1 MNNRRIWFRLGGV
14 LAAAAVCTGGAAV
27 VSDRAQKAK
36 NVQRAFLGAMET
48 QMQIGCYPSETGSPA
63 DLTERERTEL
73 QTAYTSR
80 VEQYYTEE
88 NPCRK
93 RYIALNEDFLTACD
107 SDVEYSESGGVADC
121 RFDSVRLYADR
132 MTAVVQAWTVVWD
145 KRISGNPEQGFSVEL
160 PVNRDTIT
168 ATMKKEN
175 GVWKLDSI
183 DSQISLSA
191 AVPADDEVCRERYP
205 TFETARQAADRI
217 DDQAYIKE
225 ARFA

>member
-1 MNNRRIWFRLGGV
+1 MHEQSQDMVSIRRRTGCWQLS
-14 LAAAAVCTGGAAV
+14 AAGGAAV
-27 VSDRAQKAK
+27 VSDRAQEAK

-48 QMQIGCYPSETGSPA
+48 QMQIGAIRRRLASPA

-121 RFDSVRLYADR
+121 RFDSD
-132 MTAVVQAWTVVWD
+132 
-145 KRISGNPEQGFSVEL
+145 
-160 PVNRDTIT
+160 
-168 ATMKKEN
+168 
-175 GVWKLDSI
+175 
-183 DSQISLSA
+183 A
-191 AVPADDEVCRERYP
+191 AVCRP
-205 TFETARQAADRI
+205 NDGGGAGTDRCLG
-217 DDQAYIKE
+217 
-225 ARFA
+225 

>member
-1 MNNRRIWFRLGGV
+1 MNDHRIWLRLGGV
-14 LAAAAVCTGGAAV
+14 LAAAAVCTGSAAV
-27 VSDRAQKAK
+27 VSDRAQEAK
-36 NVQRAFLGAMET
+36 NVQTAFLGAMET
-48 QMQIGCYPSETGSPA
+48 QMQIGCYPSETGAPA

-73 QTAYTSR
+73 QTAYASR
-80 VEQYYTEE
+80 VERYYTEG
-88 NPCRK
+88 NPCRE

-121 RFDSVRLYADR
+121 RFDRVKLSADR
-132 MTAVVQAWTVVWD
+132 MTAVVQAQTIVWD

-160 PVNRDTIT
+160 PVNRDNVT

-175 GVWKLDSI
+175 GEWKLDSI
-183 DSQISLSA
+183 DSQISLLT
-191 AVPADDEVCRERYP
+191 DNTVCRERYP
-205 TFETARQAADRI
+205 TFQTARQAADSI

>member
-1 MNNRRIWFRLGGV
+1 MNDHRIWLRLGGV
-14 LAAAAVCTGGAAV
+14 LAAAAVCTGGASVAAG
-27 VSDRAQKAK
+27 RAQEAK
-36 NVQRAFLGAMET
+36 NVQTAFLGAMET
-48 QMQIGCYPSETGSPA
+48 QMQIGCYPSETGLPA

-73 QTAYTSR
+73 QTAYASR
-80 VEQYYTEE
+80 VERYYTEE
-88 NPCRK
+88 NPCRE

-121 RFDSVRLYADR
+121 RFDRVRLSADR
-132 MTAVVQAWTVVWD
+132 MTAVVQAQTLVWD

-160 PVNRDTIT
+160 PVNRDTVT

-175 GVWKLDSI
+175 GEWKLDSI
-183 DSQISLSA
+183 DSQISL
-191 AVPADDEVCRERYP
+191 PADNAVCRERYP
-205 TFETARQAADRI
+205 TFQTARQAADSI

>member
-27 VSDRAQKAK
+27 VSDRAQEAK
-36 NVQRAFLGAMET
+36 NVQRAFLGSMET

-107 SDVEYSESGGVADC
+107 SDAEYSESGG
-121 RFDSVRLYADR
+121 
-132 MTAVVQAWTVVWD
+132 
-145 KRISGNPEQGFSVEL
+145 
-160 PVNRDTIT
+160 
-168 ATMKKEN
+168 
-175 GVWKLDSI
+175 
-183 DSQISLSA
+183 
-191 AVPADDEVCRERYP
+191 
-205 TFETARQAADRI
+205 RQYR
-217 DDQAYIKE
+217 
-225 ARFA
+225 

>member
-132 MTAVVQAWTVVWD
+132 MTAVVQAQTVVWD
-145 KRISGNPEQGFSVEL
+145 KRISGNSEQGFSVEL

>member
-1 MNNRRIWFRLGGV
+1 MWASPPTVGQKAAPEGLEPVIRSMVEALEQAAGLRPGRDRLDAFLTQGTRWEPR
-14 LAAAAVCTGGAAV
+14 AVPV
-27 VSDRAQKAK
+27 VS
-36 NVQRAFLGAMET
+36 F
-48 QMQIGCYPSETGSPA
+48 
-63 DLTERERTEL
+63 
-73 QTAYTSR
+73 
-80 VEQYYTEE
+80 
-88 NPCRK
+88 
-93 RYIALNEDFLTACD
+93 
-107 SDVEYSESGGVADC
+107 SGGVADC

-132 MTAVVQAWTVVWD
+132 MTAVVQAQTVVWD

-160 PVNRDTIT
+160 PVNRDAIT

-191 AVPADDEVCRERYP
+191 AVPADDEVCRERYL
-205 TFETARQAADRI
+205 TFETARQAADSI

>member
-1 MNNRRIWFRLGGV
+1 
-14 LAAAAVCTGGAAV
+14 
-27 VSDRAQKAK
+27 
-36 NVQRAFLGAMET
+36 MET
-48 QMQIGCYPSETGSPA
+48 QIQIGCYPSETGSPA

-132 MTAVVQAWTVVWD
+132 MTAVVQAQTVVWD

-191 AVPADDEVCRERYP
+191 DNTVCRERYP
-205 TFETARQAADRI
+205 TFETARRAADSI

>member
-48 QMQIGCYPSETGSPA
+48 QMQIGCYPSETGSPV

-205 TFETARQAADRI
+205 TFETARQAADSI

>member
-27 VSDRAQKAK
+27 VSDRAKEAK

-80 VEQYYTEE
+80 VEQYYTEK

-107 SDVEYSESGGVADC
+107 SDVEYSEFGGVADC

-132 MTAVVQAWTVVWD
+132 MTAVVQAQTVVWD
-145 KRISGNPEQGFSVEL
+145 KRISGNPKQGFSVEL

-191 AVPADDEVCRERYP
+191 AVPSDDEVCRERYP
-205 TFETARQAADRI
+205 TFETARQVADSI

>member
-27 VSDRAQKAK
+27 VSERAQEAK
-36 NVQRAFLGAMET
+36 NIQRAF
-48 QMQIGCYPSETGSPA
+48 PGSPA

-107 SDVEYSESGGVADC
+107 SDVEYSESGG
-121 RFDSVRLYADR
+121 
-132 MTAVVQAWTVVWD
+132 
-145 KRISGNPEQGFSVEL
+145 
-160 PVNRDTIT
+160 
-168 ATMKKEN
+168 
-175 GVWKLDSI
+175 
-183 DSQISLSA
+183 
-191 AVPADDEVCRERYP
+191 
-205 TFETARQAADRI
+205 RQYR
-217 DDQAYIKE
+217 
-225 ARFA
+225 

>member
-27 VSDRAQKAK
+27 VSDRAQEAK
-36 NVQRAFLGAMET
+36 NVQTAFLGAMET

-93 RYIALNEDFLTACD
+93 RYIALNEDFLTAYD
-107 SDVEYSESGGVADC
+107 SDVEYS
-121 RFDSVRLYADR
+121 FDSVRLYADR
-132 MTAVVQAWTVVWD
+132 MTAVVQAQTVVWD

-191 AVPADDEVCRERYP
+191 AVSADDEVCRERYP
-205 TFETARQAADRI
+205 TFETARQAADSI

>member
-27 VSDRAQKAK
+27 VPDRAQEAK

-107 SDVEYSESGGVADC
+107 SDVEYSVSGGVADC

-132 MTAVVQAWTVVWD
+132 MTAVVQAQTVVGD

-175 GVWKLDSI
+175 GAWKLDSI

-205 TFETARQAADRI
+205 SFETARQAADSI

>member
-1 MNNRRIWFRLGGV
+1 MNNRRRIWFRLGGSTVFRPCARKRKCTEGVPRRDGNADADRV
-14 LAAAAVCTGGAAV
+14 LSVGGDWLTGRP
-27 VSDRAQKAK
+27 DRAGTHGTADGIH
-36 NVQRAFLGAMET
+36 F
-48 QMQIGCYPSETGSPA
+48 TG
-63 DLTERERTEL
+63 
-73 QTAYTSR
+73 
-80 VEQYYTEE
+80 EQYYTEE

-132 MTAVVQAWTVVWD
+132 MTAVVQAQTVVWD

-191 AVPADDEVCRERYP
+191 AVSADDEVCRERYP
-205 TFETARQAADRI
+205 TFETARQAADSI

>member
-14 LAAAAVCTGGAAV
+14 LAAAAVCTGSAAV
-27 VSDRAQKAK
+27 VSDRAQEAK

-93 RYIALNEDFLTACD
+93 RYIALNEDFLTVCD

-132 MTAVVQAWTVVWD
+132 MTAVVQAQTVVWD
-145 KRISGNPEQGFSVEL
+145 KQISGNPEQGFSVDL

-168 ATMKKEN
+168 AIMKKEN

-191 AVPADDEVCRERYP
+191 AVLADDEVCRERYP
-205 TFETARQAADRI
+205 TFETARQAADSI

>member
-27 VSDRAQKAK
+27 VSDRAQEAK

-48 QMQIGCYPSETGSPA
+48 QIQIGCYPSETGSPA

-80 VEQYYTEE
+80 V
-88 NPCRK
+88 
-93 RYIALNEDFLTACD
+93 
-107 SDVEYSESGGVADC
+107 
-121 RFDSVRLYADR
+121 
-132 MTAVVQAWTVVWD
+132 VQAQTVVWD
-145 KRISGNPEQGFSVEL
+145 KWISGNPEQGFSVEL

>member
-27 VSDRAQKAK
+27 VSDRAQEAK

-107 SDVEYSESGGVADC
+107 SDVEYSESCGAADC

-132 MTAVVQAWTVVWD
+132 MTAVV
-145 KRISGNPEQGFSVEL
+145 
-160 PVNRDTIT
+160 
-168 ATMKKEN
+168 
-175 GVWKLDSI
+175 
-183 DSQISLSA
+183 
-191 AVPADDEVCRERYP
+191 
-205 TFETARQAADRI
+205 
-217 DDQAYIKE
+217 
-225 ARFA
+225 